1 MNRFKVLPGKEEA
14 FEQRWAE
21 RESKLEGMDG
31 FLTFLLLRRDAL
43 KAEDGYNYSTLTVWR
58 SKEDFQA
65 WRESSANSA
74 AHSKAGEAEP
84 MFTGRPVPS
93 CTRRPSAA
101 VGEGG
106 GACLPLLEFSA
117 AVILVINCVKNDNW
131 TLQTRPSR
139 SQTAEA
145 SFLANPKNDFAR

>member
-1 MNRFKVLPGKEEA
+1 MVKPPPEDTPWKAAGGRRRAKADGVNPLDTDVYVAMNRFKVLPGKEEA

-74 AHSKAGEAEP
+74 AHSKAERRSP
-84 MFTGRPVPS
+84 CSTGRPVPS
-93 CTRRPSAA
+93 CTR
-101 VGEGG
+101 
-106 GACLPLLEFSA
+106 
-117 AVILVINCVKNDNW
+117 
-131 TLQTRPSR
+131 
-139 SQTAEA
+139 A
-145 SFLANPKNDFAR
+145 S